1 MEMLIFWVIMGIV
14 CAIVAHQKRRNVIG
28 WFFLGVLFSLI
39 SLVVL
44 IFLPTIEDTKDTIPC
59 PYCKEPIKKDAT
71 MCKHCRSVLKE

>member
-14 CAIVAHQKRRNVIG
+14 CALVAHKKNRSVIG

-44 IFLPTIEDTKDTIPC
+44 IFLDDIEDTRNTIPC
-59 PYCKEPIKKDAT
+59 KYCKEPIKPDAT
-71 MCKHCRSVLKE
+71 MCKHCKSVF